1 MHIKV
6 TRKSTEKAL
15 RLFYAQEPTLEI
27 PEGETEIPEG
37 ESLAEVEEAAYAL
50 LRSHVR
56 AIDETEDDLLLIY
69 LEAALDY
76 MEQLTN
82 RILGESD
89 VVVYFNKEE
98 LKHTLPISKIND
110 VTRMWKL
117 EYRSKDADDKASY
130 FEPYKLLEAE
140 YENEIFTD
148 AITGL
153 KNSHFEVD
161 SNGEVTSVGISIL
174 MDVSETSLATLN
186 VQFQKRNSDGTYSSS
201 DVFTDRTYNQA
212 EINAGG
218 GTLTVT
224 DGTEVIPQG
233 MYRIKAVLDDTNL
246 DENTTNYLYFTA
258 NDGTDFDNVIIT
270 DRYPCYVDLSNY
282 VKAIGTD
289 ASDHEEDFAR
299 MHMIAGTDLMAV
311 PKQYKQAA
319 LLLIGHYYNQREA
332 ENPGGITMEIKE
344 GVHRLLQS
352 VRRF

>member
-27 PEGETEIPEG
+27 PQGETEIPEG

-50 LRSHVR
+50 LRNHVR
-56 AIDETEDDLLLIY
+56 AIDNTEDDLLLIY

-89 VVVYFNKEE
+89 VIVYLDAED
-98 LKHTLPISKIND
+98 LKRPFTLHKIND
-110 VTRMWKL
+110 VSSLWKL
-117 EYRSKDADDKASY
+117 EYRSKDADDKPSY
-130 FEPYKLLEAE
+130 FEQYKLFEAE

-153 KNSHFEVD
+153 KQSHFEVD
-161 SNGEVTSVGISIL
+161 SNEEVTSVSVSIL
-174 MDVSETSLATLN
+174 MDVSETSLASLA
-186 VQFQKRNSDGTYSSS
+186 VAFQVRNSDGTYSSS
-201 DVFTDRTYNQA
+201 DVFTDRTYNQV

-218 GTLTVT
+218 GTLVVT
-224 DGTEVIPQG
+224 TGTEVIPQG
-233 MYRIKAVLDDTNL
+233 MYRIKATLTDTNL
-246 DENTTNYLYFTA
+246 EETSVNYLYFTA
-258 NDGTDFDNVIIT
+258 HNGTDFDNVIIT
-270 DRYPCYVDLSNY
+270 DRYPCYMDLREYKS
-282 VKAIGTD
+282 AIGEDCST
-289 ASDHEEDFAR
+289 HEEDFAR
-299 MHMIAGTDLMAV
+299 AYITAGTDLMAV

-319 LLLIGHYYNQREA
+319 LLLVGHYYNQREA
-332 ENPGGITMEIKE
+332 ENIGGITTEVKE

-352 VRRF
+352 VRHY

>member
-15 RLFYAQEPTLEI
+15 RLFYAQEPTLEA
-27 PEGETEIPEG
+27 PEGEEIPEG
-37 ESLAEVEEAAYAL
+37 ESLEEVEEAAYAL
-50 LRSHVR
+50 LRNHVR
-56 AIDETEDDLLLIY
+56 AIDNSEDDLLLIY

-117 EYRSKDADDKASY
+117 EYRSKDADEKSPWLD
-130 FEPYKLLEAE
+130 PYKMFEAD
-140 YENEIFTD
+140 YPDDVQNEL
-148 AITGL
+148 ITGL
-153 KNSHFEVD
+153 NDKHFPLSSAGDTVSLD
-161 SNGEVTSVGISIL
+161 LNLLIS
-174 MDVSETSLATLN
+174 DVS
-186 VQFQKRNSDGTYSSS
+186 
-201 DVFTDRTYNQA
+201 
-212 EINAGG
+212 
-218 GTLTVT
+218 TVT
-224 DGTEVIPQG
+224 DVTVTFEKQSESTGEYADTGIASQNFTGGDIATSIAIMVSTGDSPQQWTKG
-233 MYRIKAVLDDTNL
+233 LYRAKVVLTDDVGA
-246 DENTTNYLYFTA
+246 TTSYLYFTVH
-258 NDGTDFDNVIIT
+258 NGTDFDNVIIT

-282 VKAIGTD
+282 VKAIGTE

-299 MHMIAGTDLMAV
+299 MHMVAGTDLMAV